1 MGKRS
6 GILLVDDDREDQFIF
21 CDAMNSVDGAQPV
34 HTETNGV
41 EALRYL
47 SSKEIHQLPCV
58 ILADLNMPKMT
69 GSELLKQVKINK
81 AFKHIPV
88 VIYTTS
94 VNELERQ
101 ACLGLGAHA
110 YITKPLTYNQ
120 SIEVAQMIVKLCRK
134 LQGNER

>member
-1 MGKRS
+1 LTRRS

-21 CDAMNSVDGAQPV
+21 CDAMNSVDDAQPV

-41 EALRYL
+41 DALRYL
-47 SSKEIHQLPCV
+47 SSKENQHLPCV

-81 AFKHIPV
+81 HLKHIPV

-94 VNELERQ
+94 VNEMERQ
-101 ACLGLGAHA
+101 ACLGMGAHA
-110 YITKPLTYNQ
+110 YITKPLTYSQ
-120 SIEVAQMIVKLCRK
+120 SIEVAQMIAKLCNE
-134 LQGNER
+134 LQGKE

>member
-1 MGKRS
+1 MRS
-6 GILLVDDDREDQFIF
+6 GILLVDDDKEDQFIF
-21 CDAMNSVDGAQPV
+21 CDAMNHVDGAQPV
-34 HTETNGV
+34 HTETNGI

-47 SSKEIHQLPCV
+47 SSKDHQQLPCV

-81 AFKHIPV
+81 DFKHIPV

-94 VNELERQ
+94 VNEMERK
-101 ACLGLGAHA
+101 ACLGMGAHA

-120 SIEVAQMIVKLCRK
+120 SIEVAQMISRLCRE
-134 LQGNER
+134 LQGEGKK